1 MFKKLVYNTH
11 GKKKIYMSLKAGIV
25 GLPNVGKSTLFNAI
39 TNSHVE
45 AANYPFATINPNT
58 GIVNVPDDRLEFLSN
73 IFKPKK
79 TIYATCEF
87 FDIAGLVKGA
97 SKGEGLG
104 NQFLANIRQCD
115 AIVEVV
121 RCFENSD
128 IIHVENTIDSVRD
141 ADIINL
147 ELCLADLQTIIN
159 RISKIETKA
168 KIAKDKLSL
177 YELDLTKKIKENL
190 EKGIPLRCA
199 DLTSE
204 EKEFIDKNYFLLTN
218 KPLLYVANVS
228 EDDLLNLSNNDN
240 YNRLVEYAKSQKSD
254 VISISCQIES
264 ELSELTSEE
273 KTEYL
278 SSLNLKESGLDR
290 LIKATYRLLNLSTFF
305 TVGEDECRAWTFI
318 NGMNAKQCAGII
330 HTDFMKGFIRAEV
343 YTYDDIFKY
352 KSETAIKEAGRLRSE
367 GKDYCPK
374 DGDIMFFR
382 FNV

>member
-1 MFKKLVYNTH
+1 
-11 GKKKIYMSLKAGIV
+11 MSLKAGIV

-45 AANYPFATINPNT
+45 AANYPFATINPNN
-58 GIVNVPDDRLEFLSN
+58 GVVNVPDDRLEFLSSL
-73 IFKPKK
+73 FKPRK

-121 RCFENSD
+121 RCFKNSD
-128 IIHVENTIDSVRD
+128 IIHVEETIDAIRD
-141 ADIINL
+141 ADIINI
-147 ELCLADLQTIIN
+147 ELCLVDLQTVQN
-159 RISKIETKA
+159 RLAKVESKA
-168 KIAKDKLSL
+168 KIAKDKQAV
-177 YELDLTKKIKENL
+177 YEVNLIKKIQEYL
-190 EKGIPLRCA
+190 EKGIPIRSSNLSS
-199 DLTSE
+199 DE
-204 EKEFIDKNYFLLTN
+204 IDFINKNYFLLTS

-228 EDDLLNLSNNDN
+228 EDDLLDLSKNNDYTN
-240 YNRLVEYAKSQKSD
+240 LVEYAKEQNSD
-254 VISISCQIES
+254 VIAISCQIEA
-264 ELSELTSEE
+264 ELSELDKEE
-273 KTEYL
+273 KQEYL
-278 SSLNLKESGLDR
+278 NSLGLQQSGLDR
-290 LIKATYRLLNLSTFF
+290 LIQATYKLLNLSTFF

-318 NGMNAKQCAGII
+318 NGMKANECAGVI

-343 YTYDDIFKY
+343 YTFEDIKQY
-352 KSETAIKEAGRLRSE
+352 KSEHAIKEAGKLKSE
-367 GKDYCPK
+367 GKDYIVK